1 MRNKIVAGNWKMNL
15 SLDEGKTLI
24 NVIEADVNPSTE
36 VYVFTPS
43 IYLHPLLESTK
54 GTSIIVGAQNGYPE
68 KNGAFT
74 GEVSMYQ
81 LKELG
86 VNSVLI
92 GHSERRSIFNET
104 SEFIKRKVD
113 TAIAADLK
121 VFFCCG
127 ETLEQRTEGAH
138 FDIIK
143 KQLKQSLLHLKTDD
157 FRKIVLA
164 YEPVWAIGTG
174 KTASTDDAEA
184 MHKHIRSIISQE
196 YGSELANEVRILYG
210 GSCKPS
216 NATDLFSEKNI
227 DGGLIGGA
235 SLKASVFNEIIKA
248 S

>member
-24 NVIEADVNPSTE
+24 NGIEADVNPSTE

-113 TAIAADLK
+113 AAIAADLK

-127 ETLEQRTEGAH
+127 ETLEQRTEDAH

-216 NATDLFSEKNI
+216 NAMDLFSEKNI

-235 SLKASVFNEIIKA
+235 SLKASDFNEIIKA

>member
-24 NVIEADVNPSTE
+24 NGIEADVNPSTE

-54 GTSIIVGAQNGYPE
+54 DTSIIVGAQNGYPE

-113 TAIAADLK
+113 AAIAADLK

-127 ETLEQRTEGAH
+127 ETLEQRTEGDH
-138 FDIIK
+138 FNIIK
-143 KQLKQSLLHLKTDD
+143 KQLKQSLLHLKADD

-174 KTASTDDAEA
+174 KKASTDDAEA

-196 YGSELANEVRILYG
+196 YGSELANEVCILYG
-210 GSCKPS
+210 GSCKPD
-216 NATDLFSEKNI
+216 NAKDLFSEKNI

-235 SLKASVFNEIIKA
+235 SLKASDFNEIIKA